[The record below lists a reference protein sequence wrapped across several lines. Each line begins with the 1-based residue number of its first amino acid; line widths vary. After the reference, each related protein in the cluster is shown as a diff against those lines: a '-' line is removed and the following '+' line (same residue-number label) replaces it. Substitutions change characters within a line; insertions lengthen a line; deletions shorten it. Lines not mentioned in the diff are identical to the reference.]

1 MPNRALWKWSLF
13 SVGLLLLILLPFAF
27 FEQHLRSFAQ
37 TTLDAGSSAWVIAG
51 SLIALLAS
59 DILLPIPSS
68 VVATASGYLLGFWRG
83 SAATWAGLMA
93 GTLAGYLLGLR
104 FGRGLAL
111 RLVGESE
118 LERAARGSRQ
128 FGDWMIIAF
137 RAVPVLAEASV
148 VFAGVTAMPLGRFV
162 LLTAFANLG
171 IAAGYAAVGAFA
183 VEANSFLIAF
193 AGSIALP
200 GLAMLAA
207 RAINPR

>member
-1 MPNRALWKWSLF
+1 MPNRALWTWSLF
-13 SVGLLLLILLPFAF
+13 SVGLLLLILLPFALF
-27 FEQHLRSFAQ
+27 DERLTSFTQ
-37 TTLDAGSSAWVIAG
+37 TTLDAGLSAWVIAG

-68 VVATASGYLLGFWRG
+68 FVATASGYLLGFWWG

-93 GTLAGYLLGLR
+93 GTLVGYIVGLR

-111 RLVGESE
+111 RFVGESE
-118 LERAARGSRQ
+118 LKRVADSSRQ

-148 VFAGVTAMPLGRFV
+148 VFAGLTAMPLGRFV

-171 IAAGYAAVGAFA
+171 IAASYAAVGAFA
-183 VEANSFLIAF
+183 VEANSFLLAF
-193 AGSIALP
+193 GGSIALP
-200 GLAMLAA
+200 GLAILAA
-207 RAINPR
+207 KAINPR